1 MSDTAMSQPVDVS
14 DNAEFD
20 ASTKPALS
28 VVESAGSL
36 LAAAR
41 QKKNWSVQQAA
52 EQLKLSPRQILAL
65 EANQYEA
72 LPQMAIVRGF
82 ARAYAKLLKI
92 DADAVVALLPEFGSV
107 EQFDTALKP
116 SLSTPFL
123 ESRLSLM
130 GRQENNHKYLFGAAL
145 LAILAIGFLLLQ
157 KFERADFIKNLFS
170 RDPVAVGVIVPERV
184 VDPLPALAPP
194 AEVLRVAPASL
205 VSSSDAGLTGNQKA
219 VELASVAASSG
230 AVSDNDGTSKNMLE
244 APLKVV
250 NATPVANA
258 EARGDVMTLKFRQDT
273 WMQIKKANGNIVTSH
288 MARAGTEETF
298 AVNEPLQVRIGNA
311 AGVEG
316 SLRGAPLEIFAGKGS
331 NVVNLSVK

>member
-1 MSDTAMSQPVDVS
+1 MSDTVMSQPVDVS
-14 DNAEFD
+14 EKAEFD
-20 ASTKPALS
+20 TGIKPMLS

-41 QKKNWSVQQAA
+41 QKKSWSVQQAA

-65 EANQYEA
+65 EANQYEV

-92 DADAVVALLPEFGSV
+92 DADAVVALLPEFGAI

-116 SLSTPFL
+116 SLSAPFL

-130 GRQENNHKYLFGAAL
+130 GRQDNNHKYLFGAAL
-145 LAILAIGFLLLQ
+145 LAVLAIGFLLLQ
-157 KFERADFIKNLFS
+157 KFERADLMKNLFS
-170 RDPVAVGVIVPERV
+170 RDPATVVVIAPERV
-184 VDPLPALAPP
+184 VDSLPPLAPIVDVP
-194 AEVLRVAPASL
+194 HVAPASP
-205 VSSSDAGLTGNQKA
+205 VSPSDIGLTSNQKV

-230 AVSDNDGTSKNMLE
+230 AISEADAVSKNTLE
-244 APLKVV
+244 AALKVG
-250 NATPVANA
+250 NAASTSNV
-258 EARGDVMTLKFRQDT
+258 EATGDVMKLKFRQDT
-273 WMQIKKANGNIVTSH
+273 WMQIKKANGILVASH
-288 MARAGTEETF
+288 LARAGTEETF
-298 AVNEPLQVRIGNA
+298 VVSEPLQVRIGNA

-316 SLRGAPLEIFAGKGS
+316 VLRGAPMEIFAGKGS